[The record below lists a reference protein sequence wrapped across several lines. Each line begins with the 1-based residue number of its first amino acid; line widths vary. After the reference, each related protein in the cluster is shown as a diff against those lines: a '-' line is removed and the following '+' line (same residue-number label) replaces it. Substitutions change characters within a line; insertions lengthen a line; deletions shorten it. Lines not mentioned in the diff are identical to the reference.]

1 MVGEWWE
8 GLYTSKLG
16 LIFPSWKDNEWTQ
29 SSEPAFESTLENA
42 FEALACST
50 DVEDI
55 VDC

>member
-8 GLYTSKLG
+8 GLYTSELG